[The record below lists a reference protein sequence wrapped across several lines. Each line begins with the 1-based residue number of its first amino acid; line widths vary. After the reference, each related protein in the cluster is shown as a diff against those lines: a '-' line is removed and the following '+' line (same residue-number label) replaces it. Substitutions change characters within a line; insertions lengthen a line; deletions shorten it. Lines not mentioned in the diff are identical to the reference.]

1 MFGRLKEDIKT
12 IFERDPAAKSYL
24 EVILCYPGL
33 HAVICHR
40 IAHGLYR
47 RRWYVAARLISQIS
61 RFFTGIEIH
70 PGAAIGRRFFIDHGS
85 GIVIGETTEIGD
97 DVTLYQGVT
106 LGGTGKDKGKRHPT
120 IGNNVTIGSGAKILG
135 PISIG
140 HNAKIGAGAVVV
152 RCIPPNSTAVG
163 VPAHVVGREGIDE
176 TYVDLNHTDIPD
188 PLEDEI
194 RELEKRVRELE
205 RKLFSIE

>member
-163 VPAHVVGREGIDE
+163 VPAHVVRREGIDE
-176 TYVDLNHTDIPD
+176 AYVDLNHTDIPD

>member
-1 MFGRLKEDIKT
+1 MLKQLKEDIKT
-12 IFERDPAAKSYL
+12 IFERDPAAKSYF

-40 IAHGLYR
+40 VAHSLHGR
-47 RRWYVAARLISQIS
+47 RVFLLARVLSQIS

-70 PGAAIGRRFFIDHGS
+70 PGAVIGRRLFIDHGS
-85 GIVIGETTEIGD
+85 GIVIGETAEVGD

-120 IGNNVTIGSGAKILG
+120 IGHNVTIGSGAKILG
-135 PISIG
+135 PITIG

-152 RCIPPNSTAVG
+152 RCIPANSTAVG
-163 VPAHVVGREGIDE
+163 VPAHVVRGVGVDD
-176 TYVDLNHTDIPD
+176 TYIDLNHTDIPD

-194 RELEKRVRELE
+194 RELERRIKELE
-205 RKLFSIE
+205 SKVK

>member
-47 RRWYVAARLISQIS
+47 RRLYVTARLISQIS

-140 HNAKIGAGAVVV
+140 HNDKIGAGAVVV

-163 VPAHVVGREGIDE
+163 VPAHVVRKDGIDE

-205 RKLFSIE
+205 RKLK

>member
-40 IAHGLYR
+40 VAHALYR
-47 RRWYVAARLISQIS
+47 RRWYVTARLISQIS

-140 HNAKIGAGAVVV
+140 HNDKIGAGAVVV

-163 VPAHVVGREGIDE
+163 VPAHVVRKDGIDE

-205 RKLFSIE
+205 RKLK